1 MSQLPD
7 ARQSDFLIGWVCI
20 LQAEY
25 SAALHVLDK
34 SYGTDED
41 AGFISGKDDPNKYRL
56 GRIGPHYV
64 VINRPRHGW
73 SGQLPASKIV
83 NGMKSTFPGMRF
95 WLLVGIGGGVPS
107 QKADVRLG
115 DVVLGM
121 SVLPYKKG
129 KEKDNIFEITGKT
142 KEPPVELLDVVTELK
157 HKLEFGLSLDQMLDN
172 VLQRQVASQDVLR
185 RKYRRP
191 SNDHLWRSDYIHR
204 DDECASGNRDLTG
217 CISIRGIS
225 DYSDGHKND
234 IWHDYAALSAAVCA
248 AELLQCLST
257 NTVLKMR
264 IEVTLDDIKGLIDS
278 AVDGVE
284 ARINGSLNAVDD
296 KIKHLGAA
304 NVKIQESIGFLN
316 HFADEQ
322 KKFNE
327 SEMKDMRV
335 ACQQKLDESIR
346 SLQRQAKNEAAK
358 ADYLTRSEWE
368 KFTKQIENTAEK
380 SSKLATAE
388 EVLETAADLADR
400 ITEDVKGKRVGSVS
414 SYFRFG
420 SMFTGHAR
428 NFRGIGKKTK
438 EASDAKTVAFSPS
451 PIIFDTPISSQSD
464 HTDFSSTCDGLSSQ
478 CLPSDTTGTSV
489 SSNGS
494 GLVTPA
500 QPPTTPARRGYEP
513 PSAGSSSD
521 PSGQLADILNHSLQV
536 RSPRKQPRSTS
547 PLHQDSVRQ
556 KPAVPPKRFQIN

>member
-1 MSQLPD
+1 MPQLPD

-204 DDECASGNRDLTG
+204 DDECACLSQPPNDTSWLIQRMQRSPGQLVQTHCGIIGSADQVMKNAIKRDMLAREEDIICFEMEATAVMEATAGNRDLTG

-428 NFRGIGKKTK
+428 NFRGIVFPPT
-438 EASDAKTVAFSPS
+438 
-451 PIIFDTPISSQSD
+451 
-464 HTDFSSTCDGLSSQ
+464 
-478 CLPSDTTGTSV
+478 
-489 SSNGS
+489 
-494 GLVTPA
+494 GLV
-500 QPPTTPARRGYEP
+500 
-513 PSAGSSSD
+513 
-521 PSGQLADILNHSLQV
+521 L
-536 RSPRKQPRSTS
+536 
-547 PLHQDSVRQ
+547 
-556 KPAVPPKRFQIN
+556 